1 MRARAKHIPLPLPY
15 LAPLAEDAQAE
26 EEEDLDAAL
35 GAASFPIPC
44 VWERKEKIFIYM
56 YTFDV
61 HVRLH
66 PPSASCA
73 ERVRAWA
80 KRIARRQV
88 QGACGVY
95 AASGRLCFERQ
106 HSYEENL
113 NGKYIL
119 NILMG

>member
-26 EEEDLDAAL
+26 DEEDLDAAL
-35 GAASFPIPC
+35 GAASFQFPAFG
-44 VWERKEKIFIYM
+44 RGKENIFIYM

-61 HVRLH
+61 HVRLI

-80 KRIARRQV
+80 
-88 QGACGVY
+88 
-95 AASGRLCFERQ
+95 
-106 HSYEENL
+106 
-113 NGKYIL
+113 
-119 NILMG
+119 